1 MAGQVDDLIVL
12 LLAMIKVVEE
22 LLLVTWAEAEVR
34 IPLLKVLHEIF
45 TIYTF
50 SFI

>member
-1 MAGQVDDLIVL
+1 MVGQVDDLIVL

-34 IPLLKVLHEIF
+34 IPLLKVL
-45 TIYTF
+45 
-50 SFI
+50 